1 MKKITPIFYL
11 FLSLHLAPAAWAQ
24 AVPECPV
31 DDKSLEVIDP
41 KESKSI
47 ELLKAGVMRSA
58 CNADAIFSEVDDP
71 KFSINHNRL
80 RCAEVDMCMGETEES
95 VAVDDAS
102 AILKEA
108 IPKAALLNLIAEQLG
123 NNFEYNILLNRV
135 EDSKKSILCPVEK
148 IEPECD
154 KKIQGAV
161 AAVGRKFLIQ
171 EQLIRKSIAEI
182 EPMAVCSVRTTLN
195 QICRS
200 SERRVKEIAECETN
214 NEKGCL
220 AKEQKALAHLLNDHK
235 QNKALYL
242 SLEKQLCTTARL
254 VPDGASQLSIFNKTP
269 ALGGLN
275 LGTYSLGMKSR
286 TGLNIEKA
294 FSQGLRA
301 PASEDMEA
309 KTDSKTSSAAE
320 KSTSPSDADVIRN
333 GNLNF
338 DMPKHEDKE
347 EIKSFEAVDG
357 YKLSE
362 QFSNSFNEVAQKEDN
377 QVINNNA
384 SANTAW
390 NSDFSNRFNSI
401 TEEEKKKK
409 EKEEEDKTKL
419 QERAKLEEQLDSN
432 SGDKKKNEEM
442 NALIAQING
451 LKAKIETMN
460 ASVDELKAKKST
472 SVDGKDKVDKEA
484 LEREKAILDLKKKL
498 TELEDDKKK
507 KEQANLAKA
516 ARDLEEERNRSR
528 EELRKKTQVSQAASY
543 SNRGSDKIDEVK
555 REQEKTK
562 GAFNQASASFAE
574 SRAGGAVSGAGGGSS
589 TASSGL
595 LLKTTGA
602 RATAESTVVYMT
614 AGELQKYPYHLN
626 ANASS
631 VEIEKMIL
639 GNNGAS
645 IILGNNE
652 QIIPVTENGVVQLDE
667 LGKVK
672 YKRIKISL
680 VKNERERKQSIAREI
695 SSVADLKREEQR
707 KRDLIRYQE
716 MKNALKKA
724 TDKK

>member
-95 VAVDDAS
+95 VAVGDAS

-123 NNFEYNILLNRV
+123 NNFEYNILLNRI
-135 EDSKKSILCPVEK
+135 ENSKKAILCPVEK

-161 AAVGRKFLIQ
+161 AAVGRQFLIQ
-171 EQLIRKSIAEI
+171 EQLIRKSIAET
-182 EPMAVCSVRTTLN
+182 EPMAFCSARVTLN
-195 QICRS
+195 QICRL
-200 SERRVKEIAECETN
+200 SERRVRDISDCESN

-220 AKEQKALAHLLNDHK
+220 GNEQIALAHLLNDHK

-242 SLEKQLCTTARL
+242 SLEKQLCTTARI
-254 VPDGASQLSIFNKTP
+254 VQDGTSQLPSFIKTS
-269 ALGGLN
+269 ALGGFN
-275 LGTYSLGMKSR
+275 LGNYSLRMKKNS
-286 TGLNIEKA
+286 TGLDLDKA
-294 FSQGLRA
+294 YAPGLRA
-301 PASEDMEA
+301 PASEETEA
-309 KTDSKTSSAAE
+309 KVDTKTSTA
-320 KSTSPSDADVIRN
+320 PSDADLIRN

-347 EIKSFEAVDG
+347 EIKSFEKVDG

-377 QVINNNA
+377 QVINKNA

-409 EKEEEDKTKL
+409 EKDEEDKIKF

-432 SGDKKKNEEM
+432 SSEKKKNEEM

-460 ASVDELKAKKST
+460 ASVDELKSKKST

-507 KEQANLAKA
+507 REQANLAKA
-516 ARDLEEERNRSR
+516 ARDLEDERNRSK
-528 EELRKKTQVSQAASY
+528 EEVRKKSQVTQAANY

-555 REQEKTK
+555 REQEKAK
-562 GAFNQASASFAE
+562 SAFNQTAASFAE
-574 SRAGGAVSGAGGGSS
+574 SRVGAAVAGASASSS

-595 LLKTTGA
+595 ILKTTGT
-602 RATAESTVVYMT
+602 RATAESAVVYMT
-614 AGELQKYPYHLN
+614 AGELQKYPFHLN

>member
-24 AVPECPV
+24 AAPKCPI

-47 ELLKAGVMRSA
+47 ELLKAGVMRSV

-71 KFSINHNRL
+71 NFSFNHNRL
-80 RCAEVDMCMGETEES
+80 RCAEVEMCMGETEES
-95 VAVDDAS
+95 EAVGDAG

-123 NNFEYNILLNRV
+123 DNFEYNILLNRI
-135 EDSKKSILCPVEK
+135 ENSKKTILCPVEK

-154 KKIQGAV
+154 KKIQSAV
-161 AAVGRKFLIQ
+161 AAVGRNFLIQ
-171 EQLIRKSIAEI
+171 EQLSRRSITETAPVAI
-182 EPMAVCSVRTTLN
+182 CSARITLN
-195 QICRS
+195 QICRL
-200 SERRVKEIAECETN
+200 SERRVKTISDCETN
-214 NEKGCL
+214 NELGCL
-220 AKEQKALAHLLNDHK
+220 GNEQIALAHLLNDYK
-235 QNKALYL
+235 QNKSLYL

-254 VPDGASQLSIFNKTP
+254 VPDGASQLSIFNKSP

-275 LGTYSLGMKSR
+275 LGTYSLRMKTR
-286 TGLNIEKA
+286 KGLGLDK
-294 FSQGLRA
+294 SLGQGLRA
-301 PASEDMEA
+301 PASLDETKA
-309 KTDSKTSSAAE
+309 DSKTPTTTE
-320 KSTSPSDADVIRN
+320 KSGSPSDADVIRS

-338 DMPKHEDKE
+338 DMPKRE
-347 EIKSFEAVDG
+347 ENEEVKSFETVDG
-357 YKLSE
+357 YRLSD

-377 QVINNNA
+377 QVINNSA

-390 NSDFSNRFNSI
+390 NNDFSNRFNSI

-419 QERAKLEEQLDSN
+419 QEMANLEDQLNSN
-432 SGDKKKNEEM
+432 NNDKKKNEEM

-460 ASVDELKAKKST
+460 ASVDELKSKKSST
-472 SVDGKDKVDKEA
+472 VDAKDKVDKEA

-507 KEQANLAKA
+507 MQQANLAKA
-516 ARDLEEERNRSR
+516 AKVLEDERNRTN
-528 EELRKKTQVSQAASY
+528 EEVRKKSQVSQASNY
-543 SNRGSDKIDEVK
+543 SNRGNDKNDEVK

-562 GAFNQASASFAE
+562 GAFNQASAGFAE
-574 SRAGGAVSGAGGGSS
+574 SRAGATISGAAPSNS
-589 TASSGL
+589 TATSGL
-595 LLKTTGA
+595 LLKSTGA

-614 AGELQKYPYHLN
+614 AGELQKYPFHLN
-626 ANASS
+626 ANASN

-652 QIIPVTENGVVQLDE
+652 QIIPETENGIVQLDE
-667 LGKVK
+667 FGKVK

-716 MKNALKKA
+716 MKNAFKKA